1 MEIIFAKRI
10 LDSMDSGFIIVDK
23 DLNVKFWNRWLQIQ
37 TGKLSKEVE
46 GKKLDELF
54 PIENS
59 TSIKRKIKTVLAMK
73 STVFYNAHS
82 AKPLIEISRPNITN
96 SIFDI
101 MKQKVTISL
110 YNAHENLVC
119 INIVDETIL
128 HEANY
133 KLEQNVK
140 SLEKINSID
149 SLTKIF
155 NRSKFYER
163 INHEIKMADRYN
175 IELGLV
181 FFDIDHFKKINDQ
194 YGHQVGDDVLVEITS
209 RVSAYIREVDTFAR
223 WGGEEFIILVPGSSE
238 QSTFKLAEKCRLL
251 IQSTEFT
258 DKKINVTSSF
268 GVSNYKSG
276 ETVENLFLRVD
287 KSLYRAKANG
297 RNKVN
302 KSF

>member
-23 DLNVKFWNRWLQIQ
+23 DLKIRFWNKWLQIH
-37 TGKLSKEVE
+37 TGQLAKEVE
-46 GKKLDELF
+46 DKKLDELF
-54 PIENS
+54 QIENS

-82 AKPLIEISRPNITN
+82 AKPLIEISRPHITN

-119 INIVDETIL
+119 INIVDETLL

-133 KLEQNVK
+133 RLEQNVK
-140 SLEKINSID
+140 TLEEISSID

-163 INHEIKMADRYN
+163 INHEIKIADRYN
-175 IELGLV
+175 IELGLI
-181 FFDIDHFKKINDQ
+181 FFDIDYFKKINDT
-194 YGHQVGDDVLVEITS
+194 YGHKSGDDVLVEIS
-209 RVSAYIREVDTFAR
+209 SKVSAYIREVDTFAR
-223 WGGEEFIILVPGSSE
+223 WGGEEFVILLPGSSA

-251 IQSTEFT
+251 IKSTEFT
-258 DKKINVTSSF
+258 DKKIHVTSSF
-268 GVSNYKSG
+268 GVSNYQSG
-276 ETVENLFLRVD
+276 ETLNKLFLRAD
-287 KSLYRAKANG
+287 KALYKAKDNG
-297 RNKVN
+297 RNQVQ
-302 KSF
+302 